1 MLTEFLLYG
10 ISPYRQ
16 TFQVTEQLEGLQL
29 SQPLELVQEYLSCTK
44 FHVLNF
50 MFTYCLYFP
59 QLNWIG
65 RKGCGI
71 VIRA

>member
-29 SQPLELVQEYLSCTK
+29 SQPLESVTGVFILYEISCLLILSSAKLDWKERLRHSDTSLK
-44 FHVLNF
+44 L
-50 MFTYCLYFP
+50 L
-59 QLNWIG
+59 
-65 RKGCGI
+65 
-71 VIRA
+71 